1 MENHSLSHTTW
12 ECVYHVVWIPK
23 YRRRALCGEARGEVG
38 EMLRSLVDHM
48 EGVEIVEGSTCSD
61 HVHICLRVAP
71 KHSASGIVGRLKGKC
86 SILLHERRPEWR
98 AITGRDRAMRARG
111 CYVSSV
117 GPNEEAVRRYIRT
130 QEEGSA
136 ME

>member
-23 YRRRALCGEARGEVG
+23 YRRRALYGEVRREVG
-38 EMLRSLVDHM
+38 EILRSLVDHM
-48 EGVEIVEGSTCSD
+48 EGVEIVEGSTCPD

-71 KHSASGIVGRLKGKC
+71 KHSVSGVVGRLKGKC
-86 SILLHERRPEWR
+86 SILLHERHPEWR
-98 AITGRDRAMRARG
+98 AITGRDRTMWARG
-111 CYVSSV
+111 YYVSTV
-117 GPNEEAVRRYIRT
+117 GLNEEAVRRYIRT

-136 ME
+136 IE

>member
-1 MENHSLSHTTW
+1 MENHGLPHTTW

-23 YRRRALCGEARGEVG
+23 YRRRALYGEVRREVG
-38 EMLRSLVDHM
+38 EILRSLVDHM

-71 KHSASGIVGRLKGKC
+71 RHSVSGVVGRLKGKC

-98 AITGRDRAMRARG
+98 AITGRDRTMWARG
-111 CYVSSV
+111 YYVSTV
-117 GPNEEAVRRYIRT
+117 GLNEEAVRRYIRT

-136 ME
+136 IE